1 MRTTKPMTTN
11 ERVMHT
17 FQDDFQKAI
26 EKMDELHALCN
37 EDARIASQHDDD
49 FQKAIEKMEQLHALC
64 NEDARIASHHA
75 DRARGPPW
83 TSHLYE
89 NLAYAMLPFVSLT
102 RKKRTQPEPVLSSK
116 PDESATTGHRIH
128 FRRYAW
134 NRP

>member
-64 NEDARIASHHA
+64 NEDAHIASHPRRSRTRSAMDEPSLRESSVREVAVRFIDSEETHA
-75 DRARGPPW
+75 
-83 TSHLYE
+83 T
-89 NLAYAMLPFVSLT
+89 
-102 RKKRTQPEPVLSSK
+102 
-116 PDESATTGHRIH
+116 
-128 FRRYAW
+128 
-134 NRP
+134 